1 MVHRFS
7 RTEMLIGREGLDI
20 LAKSR
25 VAVFG
30 IGGVGSFAAEALA
43 RSGVGTLVLVDY
55 DDVCVTNINRQ
66 IHATTSTVGR
76 AKVEVMR
83 DRILDINPEA
93 RVDAIKMLYNSD
105 SAGALLKKDY
115 DYVIDAIDMVTAKL
129 DLITRCTSMG
139 IPIIS
144 SMGAGNKLDPTL
156 FKVADIYETSTC
168 PLAKVIRKELRK
180 RNVGALKVVY
190 SVENPVPQRAG
201 SRDEGTG
208 DGRDNEK
215 MDGAVRKN
223 VPGSISFVPSAAGL
237 ILAAEV
243 VKDLLARGRKK

>member
-1 MVHRFS
+1 
-7 RTEMLIGREGLDI
+7 MLIGREGLDM
-20 LAKSR
+20 LAASK

-43 RSGVGTLVLVDY
+43 RSGVGALILVDY
-55 DDVCVTNINRQ
+55 DDVCITNINRQ

-83 DRILDINPEA
+83 ERILDINPEA
-93 RVDAIKMLYNSD
+93 RVTAVKMMYNSD

-156 FKVADIYETSTC
+156 FKVADIYETNTC

-190 SVENPVPQRAG
+190 SVESPTTQRISSKEEWAEEESHDKKGAAG
-201 SRDEGTG
+201 
-208 DGRDNEK
+208 
-215 MDGAVRKN
+215 KN

-237 ILAAEV
+237 ILAAEAI
-243 VKDLLARGRKK
+243 KDLLTRERKK

>member
-20 LAKSR
+20 LAASK

-30 IGGVGSFAAEALA
+30 IGGVGSFAVEALA
-43 RSGVGTLVLVDY
+43 RAGVGTLVLVDY
-55 DDVCVTNINRQ
+55 DDVCITNINRQ
-66 IHATTSTVGR
+66 IHAATGTVGR
-76 AKVEVMR
+76 AKVEVMQE
-83 DRILDINPEA
+83 RILDINPEA
-93 RVDAIKMLYNSD
+93 RVTALKMLYNSD
-105 SAGALLKKDY
+105 SASVLLKKDY

-129 DLITRCTSMG
+129 DLITRCVSMG

-156 FKVADIYETSTC
+156 FKVADIYETNIC

-180 RNVGALKVVY
+180 RNIDALKVVY
-190 SVENPVPQRAG
+190 SVESPIPTRINSKDERAEEG
-201 SRDEGTG
+201 SCGKKGEAG
-208 DGRDNEK
+208 
-215 MDGAVRKN
+215 KN

-237 ILAAEV
+237 ILASEV

>member
-1 MVHRFS
+1 VVHRFS

-105 SAGALLKKDY
+105 SAGALLKKT
-115 DYVIDAIDMVTAKL
+115 MTM
-129 DLITRCTSMG
+129 S
-139 IPIIS
+139 
-144 SMGAGNKLDPTL
+144 
-156 FKVADIYETSTC
+156 
-168 PLAKVIRKELRK
+168 
-180 RNVGALKVVY
+180 
-190 SVENPVPQRAG
+190 
-201 SRDEGTG
+201 
-208 DGRDNEK
+208 
-215 MDGAVRKN
+215 
-223 VPGSISFVPSAAGL
+223 
-237 ILAAEV
+237 
-243 VKDLLARGRKK
+243 

>member
-1 MVHRFS
+1 MVHRFL

-20 LAKSR
+20 LAASR

-43 RSGVGTLVLVDY
+43 RSGLGALVLVDY
-55 DDVCVTNINRQ
+55 DDICVTNINRQ

-83 DRILDINPEA
+83 ERILDINPEA
-93 RVDAIKMLYNSD
+93 RVTAIKMKYNAE
-105 SAGALLKKDY
+105 SANTLLQKDY

-129 DLITRCTSMG
+129 DLITRCASMG

-156 FKVADIYETSTC
+156 FKVADIYETNTC

-180 RNVGALKVVY
+180 RNINALKVVY
-190 SVENPVPQRAG
+190 SVESPISQRINSEDEWAEEG
-201 SRDEGTG
+201 SCD
-208 DGRDNEK
+208 K
-215 MDGAVRKN
+215 KGAARKN
-223 VPGSISFVPSAAGL
+223 VPGSISFVPSVAGL

-243 VKDLLARGRKK
+243 IKDLLVQRRKN

>member
-7 RTEMLIGREGLDI
+7 RTEMLIGREGLDM
-20 LAKSR
+20 LAASK

-43 RSGVGTLVLVDY
+43 RSGVGALILVDY
-55 DDVCVTNINRQ
+55 DDVCITNINRQ

-83 DRILDINPEA
+83 ERILDINPEA
-93 RVDAIKMLYNSD
+93 RVTAVKMMYNSD

-156 FKVADIYETSTC
+156 FKVADIYETNTC

-190 SVENPVPQRAG
+190 SVESPTTQRISSKEEWAEEESHDKKGAAG
-201 SRDEGTG
+201 
-208 DGRDNEK
+208 
-215 MDGAVRKN
+215 KN

>member
-1 MVHRFS
+1 
-7 RTEMLIGREGLDI
+7 MLIGREGLDM
-20 LAKSR
+20 LAASK

-43 RSGVGTLVLVDY
+43 RSGVGALILVDY
-55 DDVCVTNINRQ
+55 DDVCITNINRQ

-83 DRILDINPEA
+83 ERILDINPEA
-93 RVDAIKMLYNSD
+93 RVTAVKMMYNSD

-156 FKVADIYETSTC
+156 FKVADIYETNTC

-190 SVENPVPQRAG
+190 SVESPTTQRISSKEEWAEEESHDKKGAAG
-201 SRDEGTG
+201 
-208 DGRDNEK
+208 
-215 MDGAVRKN
+215 KN

>member
-7 RTEMLIGREGLDI
+7 RTEMLIGREGLDM
-20 LAKSR
+20 LAASK

-43 RSGVGTLVLVDY
+43 RSGVGALILVDY
-55 DDVCVTNINRQ
+55 DDVCITNINRQ

-83 DRILDINPEA
+83 ERILDINPEA
-93 RVDAIKMLYNSD
+93 RVTAVKMMYNSD

-129 DLITRCTSMG
+129 DLITICTSMG

-144 SMGAGNKLDPTL
+144 STGAGNKLDPTL
-156 FKVADIYETSTC
+156 FKVADIMKPILVHYEG
-168 PLAKVIRKELRK
+168 IKERIEE
-180 RNVGALKVVY
+180 RNVG
-190 SVENPVPQRAG
+190 VEGCILVESPTTQRISSGEELVEEESHDKGAG
-201 SRDEGTG
+201 
-208 DGRDNEK
+208 
-215 MDGAVRKN
+215 KN

-237 ILAAEV
+237 ILAAEAI
-243 VKDLLARGRKK
+243 KDLLTRERKK

>member
-1 MVHRFS
+1 VVHRFS
-7 RTEMLIGREGLDI
+7 RTEMLIGREGMDI
-20 LAKSR
+20 LAASR

-43 RSGVGTLVLVDY
+43 RAGVGALVLVDH
-55 DDVCVTNINRQ
+55 DDVYVTNINRQ

-83 DRILDINPEA
+83 ERILDINPEA
-93 RVDAIKMLYNSD
+93 RVTAIKMKYNSD
-105 SAGALLKKDY
+105 SASALLKKDY

-129 DLITRCTSMG
+129 DLITRCVSMG

-156 FKVADIYETSTC
+156 FKVADIYETSAC

-180 RNVGALKVVY
+180 RNINALKVVY
-190 SVENPVPQRAG
+190 SVESPIPQRIN
-201 SRDEGTG
+201 SKDEWAEEGCCG
-208 DGRDNEK
+208 EK
-215 MDGAVRKN
+215 GAARKN

-243 VKDLLARGRKK
+243 IKDLLAWGRKN

>member
-7 RTEMLIGREGLDI
+7 RTEMLIGREGLDM
-20 LAKSR
+20 LAASK

-43 RSGVGTLVLVDY
+43 RSGVGALILVDY
-55 DDVCVTNINRQ
+55 DDVCITNINRQ

-83 DRILDINPEA
+83 ERILDINPEA
-93 RVDAIKMLYNSD
+93 RVTAVKMMYNSD

-190 SVENPVPQRAG
+190 SVESPTTQRISSKEEWAEEESHDKKGAAG
-201 SRDEGTG
+201 
-208 DGRDNEK
+208 
-215 MDGAVRKN
+215 KN

-237 ILAAEV
+237 ILAAEAI
-243 VKDLLARGRKK
+243 KDLLTRERKK